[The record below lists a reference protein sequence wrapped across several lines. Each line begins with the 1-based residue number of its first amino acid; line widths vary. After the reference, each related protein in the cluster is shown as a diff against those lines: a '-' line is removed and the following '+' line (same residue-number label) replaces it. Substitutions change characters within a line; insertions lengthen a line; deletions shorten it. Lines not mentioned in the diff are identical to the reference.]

1 MSRNKTKEYL
11 SSECILTLVLLA
23 VLAVYS
29 FSVCFNIHITRQDI
43 RRAGLSVQLALDPL
57 EPLQGLLSKWIF
69 ETEEALNTTSSASEK
84 LQYALGDLLS
94 TADSVFVELKA
105 VLQ

>member
-1 MSRNKTKEYL
+1 MSRNKTNEYL
-11 SSECILTLVLLA
+11 SSECLLTLVL
-23 VLAVYS
+23 LAVYS
-29 FSVCFNIHITRQDI
+29 FSVCFNIHITRQEI
-43 RRAGLSVQLALDPL
+43 RRAGLSVQLALDKL

-69 ETEEALNTTSSASEK
+69 EPEEALNTTSSASEK
-84 LQYALGDLLS
+84 LQYALRDLLS